1 MNYEG
6 AIAWMLAV
14 FSMTM
19 VVAGA
24 SMAYVSREY
33 PRQRRFLETCS
44 GMLLVLG
51 LIALGFA
58 FPFYD

>member
-1 MNYEG
+1 
-6 AIAWMLAV
+6 MLAV
-14 FSMTM
+14 FSLAM
-19 VVAGA
+19 VLAGA

-33 PRQRRFLETCS
+33 PGHRRLLETCS